1 MRLIPSILSSLFI
14 SIMLSACSTSAPV
27 DTISEAEAA
36 IASGD
41 YRSARSVEQLVSDTT
56 IDLSP
61 SELCRISLI
70 YMHLAE
76 NNKTHYDEDVA
87 VAAQCYLKALQLN
100 RDSVEIFTRTMSV
113 SELPAMNTLN
123 ELAAAITSPVN
134 LSDSISN
141 YDYSP
146 HTND

>member
-1 MRLIPSILSSLFI
+1 
-14 SIMLSACSTSAPV
+14 MLPACGSSAPA

-36 IASGD
+36 ISSGD
-41 YRSARSVEQLVSDTT
+41 YRSARSVEHLVSDTT

-100 RDSVEIFTRTMSV
+100 RDSVESFTQTMSV

-134 LSDSISN
+134 LSDSIAN
-141 YDYSP
+141 DDYTP
-146 HTND
+146 HTNE